1 MNDFFTLFLPG
12 AVSLKFCIS
21 ILPIFSNTHYYTLMY
36 NPIAYQTSYVM
47 KASVYI
53 KNPSILAKNNLVKLA
68 ELEEALLSN
77 KAVCFQRRRTKLTDS
92 LSESIELAN
101 TYKKHDV
108 NLANRG
114 DGPLIKVQTI
124 SEVSQEQRPNIT
136 VNGSKQ
142 NYYPTVST
150 YLNTYRLLYKY
161 IIDDLDAA
169 WVKKYGES
177 KTNAIKKILPITSL
191 SPVVTIIGDNKIN
204 KPLFCRFKNVN
215 NVIRYAKCIDSFLED
230 FEWVDDVTQYEELT
244 TRQFKEMQALDKLS
258 KLIIYI
264 NGNIEVHKLQ
274 ATIGILHEYNRV
286 LNVLSN
292 RITDLEVKN
301 VLHIYKNNSGLVL
314 RRLRRVLSDS
324 SEKTLLNSSGKVLK
338 LQYSIDLDDHVKD
351 ITFKYE

>member
-1 MNDFFTLFLPG
+1 M
-12 AVSLKFCIS
+12 
-21 ILPIFSNTHYYTLMY
+21 
-36 NPIAYQTSYVM
+36 
-47 KASVYI
+47 
-53 KNPSILAKNNLVKLA
+53 
-68 ELEEALLSN
+68 
-77 KAVCFQRRRTKLTDS
+77 
-92 LSESIELAN
+92 
-101 TYKKHDV
+101 

-124 SEVSQEQRPNIT
+124 SEVLQEQRPNIT

-191 SPVVTIIGDNKIN
+191 SPSMVTNEDNKIN
-204 KPLFCRFKNVN
+204 KPLFCRFKSVK

-301 VLHIYKNNSGLVL
+301 VLHIYKNNSGLAL

-338 LQYSIDLDDHVKD
+338 LQYSIDLDDYVKD